1 VIEQLVA
8 LTSNDNAGIEVK
20 AAALS
25 SLFDINDWFN
35 QQSVMPKSA
44 NSSFY
49 KLAQHHLAWYLEHR
63 KWLPLIKPTALPP
76 GSPI

>member
-1 VIEQLVA
+1 
-8 LTSNDNAGIEVK
+8 
-20 AAALS
+20 
-25 SLFDINDWFN
+25 
-35 QQSVMPKSA
+35 MPKNA

-63 KWLPLIKPTALPP
+63 KWLPMIKPTALPP